1 MLSLEE
7 SGAQGD
13 NRLEAI
19 IIYVEQRRDHGSLLL
34 LGLCLVPQ
42 TKHCAEKRFPV
53 TSNLRYMH
61 GVLNVDEIKN

>member
-1 MLSLEE
+1 VESINAVARSNCLRMLSLEE

-34 LGLCLVPQ
+34 LG
-42 TKHCAEKRFPV
+42 
-53 TSNLRYMH
+53 
-61 GVLNVDEIKN
+61 